1 MIYAYIRVSTEKQY
15 VDNQFLEIS
24 DFAKKENLKIDKYIS
39 EEVSGTKNYNDR
51 SLGKLLKKCQKGDI
65 LICSEI
71 SRLGRSLFMI
81 MDVLSIC
88 LNKGTMV
95 WTIKEQYRLGDDL
108 SSKVLA
114 FAFAL
119 SSEIERKLISDRT
132 KEGLKRVRMQ
142 GKKLGRPAGSKNKH
156 YKLDNKKDIILKEIH
171 NGTKRKTI
179 AKKLNVH
186 PNTLLL
192 FIKNNILI

>member
-15 VDNQFLEIS
+15 VDNQFIEIT
-24 DFAKKENLKIDKYIS
+24 DFAKRENLKIDKYIS
-39 EEVSGTKNYNDR
+39 EEVSGTRNYNDR
-51 SLGKLLKKCQKGDI
+51 SLGKILKKCRKGDI

-71 SRLGRSLFMI
+71 SRLGRSLFII

-95 WTIKEQYRLGDDL
+95 WTIKEHYRLGEDI

-142 GKKLGRPAGSKNKH
+142 GKKLGRPLGSKNKH
-156 YKLDNKKDIILKEIH
+156 YKLENKKDVILKAIYE
-171 NGTKRKTI
+171 GTKRKII

-186 PNTLLL
+186 PNTLSK
-192 FIKNNILI
+192 FVKNINK